1 MLLSKKMK
9 NIFIL
14 LQLTLFSVILFSQTG
29 LNTGTQKASY
39 GCSNSF
45 KIDTT
50 VIKSIPDK
58 LYFQFKVNVDPK
70 ELDSIGL
77 NKFKKDT
84 FEYFTGY
91 LINNTDSTVKLTRQD
106 GSLIMIQEA
115 LDEEGEWKPI
125 EHWVPSRCGNSYFH
139 PLYIDS
145 GEYVI
150 IPIRKYKG
158 SFKTK
163 IRLKFVYKREVHFSD
178 SFDASINKS
187 QFEKMTKEVRGVLYN
202 GPPSYLDKEEEE

>member
-1 MLLSKKMK
+1 MNMK
-9 NIFIL
+9 YILALILFIL
-14 LQLTLFSVILFSQTG
+14 YSFILFSQTDSII
-29 LNTGTQKASY
+29 GTQEAFY

-58 LYFQFKVNVDPK
+58 LYFQFLVNDDPK
-70 ELDSIGL
+70 ELDSVGL
-77 NKFKKDT
+77 NWLKKDT
-84 FEYFTGY
+84 LEYITSY
-91 LINNTDSTVKLTRQD
+91 LINNTDTTVKLTRQD
-106 GSLIMIQEA
+106 GLLIMIQEA

-125 EHWVPSRCGNSYFH
+125 EYLVPSGCGNSYFN

-163 IRLKFVYKREVHFSD
+163 IRLKFVYNREVHFSD
-178 SFDASINKS
+178 SFDGLINKS
-187 QFEKMTKEVRGVLYN
+187 QFERITKEVNGVMYD
-202 GPPSYLDKEEEE
+202 GPPSYLDKEEED